1 MPGAES
7 LTFLTRTNTLCID
20 VLEVHGGPKVPSKEW
35 MNFLKSDVKVKSEEV
50 IECNLHSLTNQLMV
64 KFRSEEKYEEVKLR
78 LQEGIPWAAKG
89 GAKVFGWSVHEALS
103 NVKLINVSCH
113 MDESVILRKLAEY
126 GKVVSHKVGFHA
138 DWPTVRDGSL
148 TVKMKLAPEAV
159 LPSFLTYGDVGEVI
173 QIFNDQADRVCFRC
187 LKKGHIA
194 PFCRNRLVSAANVQP
209 TVKSWASVVLNGAS
223 VKPVVEETQMRPPQ
237 MTVLGRVESPHPQ
250 GRAPLPP
257 STANECLMTN
267 EVEPAPMKTV
277 PTSTNEL
284 VPTEESPRISRKL
297 VSSEENFPPQPLGPA
312 AQAHQ
317 EADAA
322 WIKAISTRNRG
333 RDSSTDSV
341 SQTKRPKKAGSSV
354 KHKNSVQNE

>member
-1 MPGAES
+1 
-7 LTFLTRTNTLCID
+7 
-20 VLEVHGGPKVPSKEW
+20 
-35 MNFLKSDVKVKSEEV
+35 
-50 IECNLHSLTNQLMV
+50 MV

-78 LQEGIPWAAKG
+78 LQEGIPWSAKG

-209 TVKSWASVVLNGAS
+209 SVKSWASVVLGGGSAS
-223 VKPVVEETQMRPPQ
+223 VDVSQMGPPKPQ
-237 MTVLGRVESPHPQ
+237 MAVLGQVESPHPRAQ
-250 GRAPLPP
+250 APLPP
-257 STANECLMTN
+257 PPLADDKKEAANLTEPALVKECL
-267 EVEPAPMKTV
+267 PANGSLPA
-277 PTSTNEL
+277 
-284 VPTEESPRISRKL
+284 EESPQVTRKP
-297 VSSEENFPPQPLGPA
+297 VPEEGNFPPDSLAPQ

-317 EADAA
+317 VADEA
-322 WIKAISTRNRG
+322 WLKVISSKSRKA
-333 RDSSTDSV
+333 RDSSTDSA
-341 SQTKRPKKAGSSV
+341 SSMKRPKKGSALPKQPKRSID
-354 KHKNSVQNE
+354 NE